1 MNSRGPLLRLLDS
14 TERHRKQVILAC
26 VCSVLNKFFDLAP
39 PVLIGLAVDVVVE
52 REDSFLARMGYEEPM
67 SQLVVLGVLTVIIWS
82 LESVFEYLWQ
92 ILWRN
97 LAQTV
102 QHELRQE
109 AFEHVLHLDMGW
121 FRERRT
127 GQLMAVLND
136 DVNQLERFLDS
147 GANDLLQVGTTAVVV
162 GGTFMWVSP
171 LIALFAMF
179 PIPII
184 LWGSFRFQSTIAP
197 RYADVRER
205 AALVNG
211 QLSSALGGI
220 ETIKAFTT
228 ETHEVARITKLS
240 DDYRESNRLAIRLS
254 ATFSPLIRMA
264 IVVGFTATLIYGG
277 YLVLNE
283 QLNVGSYSVLIYLTQ
298 RLLWP
303 LTRLGQTFDL
313 YQRAM
318 ASTTRIMNLIDTPI
332 RLQDGDTHVKKEDV
346 TGDIR
351 FENVSFAYPGREP
364 VLRDFNLSIEP
375 RQITAIVGP
384 TGSGKSTL
392 ARLLLRFYDPDDGR
406 ITIDGQNLKEM
417 SLKSLRQSI
426 GFVGQDVLLFSGTIQ
441 ENVAYAPHATAS
453 AALAAAEAAEA
464 TNFISSLPE
473 QWETPVGERGQK
485 LSGGQAQRLSIAR
498 AVASDPAILILDEA
512 TSAVD
517 NETEAAIQRS
527 LERAAVGRTT
537 LVIAHRL
544 STIRNAGKIIVLHEG
559 KITESGNHAELIAAN
574 GLYKRLWDVQ
584 TGLQS

>member
-1 MNSRGPLLRLLDS
+1 
-14 TERHRKQVILAC
+14 
-26 VCSVLNKFFDLAP
+26 
-39 PVLIGLAVDVVVE
+39 
-52 REDSFLARMGYEEPM
+52 
-67 SQLVVLGVLTVIIWS
+67 
-82 LESVFEYLWQ
+82 
-92 ILWRN
+92 
-97 LAQTV
+97 
-102 QHELRQE
+102 
-109 AFEHVLHLDMGW
+109 
-121 FRERRT
+121 
-127 GQLMAVLND
+127 MAVLND

-162 GGTFMWVSP
+162 GGTFLWVSP
-171 LIALFAMF
+171 IIAVFAMF
-179 PIPII
+179 PVPII

-228 ETHEVARITKLS
+228 EDYEVEKITQLS
-240 DDYRESNRLAIRLS
+240 EDYRQSNRQAIQLS
-254 ATFSPLIRMA
+254 STFSPLIRMA

-283 QLNVGSYSVLIYLTQ
+283 YLDVGSYTVLIYLTQ

-318 ASTTRIMNLIDTPI
+318 ASTTRILDLIDTPI
-332 RLQDGDTHVKKEDV
+332 TLENGDVVIDKDSI

-351 FENVSFAYPGREP
+351 FEDVSFGYPGREP
-364 VLRDFNLSIEP
+364 VLNKFNLQVEP
-375 RQITAIVGP
+375 RKITAIVGP

-392 ARLLLRFYDPDDGR
+392 ARLLLRFYDPDEGR
-406 ITIDGQNLKEM
+406 ITIDGRNLRK
-417 SLKSLRQSI
+417 LDLGSLRQCV
-426 GFVGQDVLLFSGTIQ
+426 GFVGQDVLLFSGSIE
-441 ENVAYAPHATAS
+441 ENVTYAPRATAQT
-453 AALAAAEAAEA
+453 AVAAAEAAEA
-464 TNFISSLPE
+464 TAFIEGLPDR
-473 QWETPVGERGQK
+473 WNTLVGERGQK

-527 LERAAVGRTT
+527 LERAATGRTT

-544 STIRNAGKIIVLHEG
+544 STIRNASKIIVLDQG
-559 KITESGNHAELIAAN
+559 NIVESGTHDTLIAAD

-584 TGLQS
+584 TGLQT